1 VDAVKAS
8 ARDLTAAASAALGL
22 AVPLGANQT

>member
-1 VDAVKAS
+1 VKAS
-8 ARDLTAAASAALGL
+8 ARDLTAAAVEALGL